1 MGTMYSADSLSATV
15 LQPDGET
22 LPFVLPE
29 HESERLERLQE
40 LVGGHLEVVAIRGGR
55 YMVGCETA
63 KDVPHVI
70 NRVATAIAHDSE
82 AIQAQD
88 YLAGTFVIVTHEAL
102 A

>member
-1 MGTMYSADSLSATV
+1 MYSPESLGATV
-15 LQPDGET
+15 LQPDGEAQP
-22 LPFVLPE
+22 LVLPE
-29 HESERLERLQE
+29 QEMERLERLQE

-63 KDVPHVI
+63 KDLPHVI
-70 NRVATAIAHDSE
+70 NRVATAIAHDNE
-82 AIQAQD
+82 AIQPGD

>member
-1 MGTMYSADSLSATV
+1 MGAMYSPESLGATV
-15 LQPDGET
+15 LQPDGEAQP
-22 LPFVLPE
+22 LVLPE
-29 HESERLERLQE
+29 HEMERLERLQE

-63 KDVPHVI
+63 KDLPHVI
-70 NRVATAIAHDSE
+70 NRVATAIAHDNE
-82 AIQAQD
+82 AIQPGD